1 MSKQNIMKSSLK
13 MYWDNGKSV
22 VIDDI
27 LDGFIKENT

>member
-1 MSKQNIMKSSLK
+1 MLKQNIMKSSLK
-13 MYWDNGKSV
+13 MYWDSRESV